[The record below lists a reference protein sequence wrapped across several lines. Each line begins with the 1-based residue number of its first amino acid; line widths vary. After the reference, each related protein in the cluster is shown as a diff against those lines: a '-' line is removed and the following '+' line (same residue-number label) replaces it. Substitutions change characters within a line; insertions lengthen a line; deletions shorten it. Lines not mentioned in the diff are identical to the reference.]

1 MRARILANR
10 AFGGRNLGGVLQP
23 EVPRHCIRGGGG
35 VDSARTSQQ
44 NDYALS
50 APHMVGHGHANECC
64 TRLGHFLCFSEEAGW
79 STEWHVVPIY

>member
-10 AFGGRNLGGVLQP
+10 AFGGETLAEFFSLRFLSTVFA
-23 EVPRHCIRGGGG
+23 GGGG
-35 VDSARTSQQ
+35 GDSARTSQQ

-50 APHMVGHGHANECC
+50 APHMVGHGHVNECC

-79 STEWHVVPIY
+79 SAERHIVPIY